1 MAIVYNKGQIFELSS
16 FSDHVPISEELK
28 INYGLGYALTCVH
41 ITYATIITQT
51 KYNSQSPI
59 YSLQRDSKYLFHYRE
74 FIHNF
79 KLTYSF
85 CIHISGNLFPRLQK

>member
-1 MAIVYNKGQIFELSS
+1 MTIVSNKGQIFELSHS
-16 FSDHVPISEELK
+16 VEGDHVPISEELK

-79 KLTYSF
+79 KLT
-85 CIHISGNLFPRLQK
+85 